1 MAAPHRMNQDSF
13 EGTCPGHASFER
25 MIESMFERLGD
36 RMAEMARMMAEQN
49 KTNAEAVAK
58 ILENQS
64 DRREICGRQNARLEA
79 LEAKVAAER
88 SETLEARKEIWS
100 AINKLSFYVFM
111 GIGIVVALQALLVL
125 VIKHM
130 G

>member
-13 EGTCPGHASFER
+13 GGTCPGHASFER

-36 RMAEMARMMAEQN
+36 RMAEMAGMMAEQN
-49 KTNAEAVAK
+49 KANAEAVAK

-100 AINKLSFYVFM
+100 AINNLRFYVFM

>member
-1 MAAPHRMNQDSF
+1 MAAPHRMNQGPF

-25 MIESMFERLGD
+25 MIESMFERLGY
-36 RMAEMARMMAEQN
+36 RMAEMAGMMAEQN
-49 KTNAEAVAK
+49 KANAEAVAK

-100 AINKLSFYVFM
+100 AINKLRFYVFM

-125 VIKHM
+125 VIRHM

>member
-1 MAAPHRMNQDSF
+1 MAAPRRMDQDPF

-100 AINKLSFYVFM
+100 AINMLRFYVFM

>member
-49 KTNAEAVAK
+49 KANAEAVAK

-64 DRREICGRQNARLEA
+64 NRREICGRQNARLEA

-100 AINKLSFYVFM
+100 AINKLRFYVFM

>member
-13 EGTCPGHASFER
+13 DGTCPGHASFER

-49 KTNAEAVAK
+49 KANAEAVAK

-100 AINKLSFYVFM
+100 AINKLRFYVFM

>member
-1 MAAPHRMNQDSF
+1 MAAPRRMNQDSF

-49 KTNAEAVAK
+49 KTNTEAVAK

-64 DRREICGRQNARLEA
+64 DRREICGRQNAHLEA

-100 AINKLSFYVFM
+100 AINKLRFYVFM